1 MEGGQLLCIRGSLRA
16 VRDTTGASKTQ
27 SCSIDRVDMLTS
39 PGHDLSQAYLQGD
52 NTRLAINHFRG
63 TYHPLT
69 PFPHQRLLAVLV
81 LSLILVNTDR
91 EDLPPFL
98 SGNGP

>member
-1 MEGGQLLCIRGSLRA
+1 MEGGRLLRIRGSLRA

-27 SCSIDRVDMLTS
+27 SCSVDRVDMLTS
-39 PGHDLSQAYLQGD
+39 PGHDPQAYLQGD
-52 NTRLAINHFRG
+52 DARLAINHFRG